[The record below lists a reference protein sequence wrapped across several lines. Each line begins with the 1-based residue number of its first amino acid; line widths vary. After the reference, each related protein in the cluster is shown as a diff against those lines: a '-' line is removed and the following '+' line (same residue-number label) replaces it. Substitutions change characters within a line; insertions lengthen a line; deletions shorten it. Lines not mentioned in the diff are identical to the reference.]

1 MKLFIRRETSGGT
14 AVFGVFDELG
24 YLKYTVESSAE
35 KRKQRMLIL
44 DSKKRPVSEILHK
57 QFVLDY
63 YTIRCGSRLYVLVPY
78 CKECFSFAI
87 YGSTY
92 RFSGN
97 LSLGEFIM
105 KNADD
110 KVKKKKKKVM
120 TSSGEAFEL
129 EIDDNENRLF
139 MISAAVC
146 AASYQVIAEPNT
158 PQVCC

>member
-1 MKLFIRRETSGGT
+1 MRLFLKRNNIESGIDFTIYNHLEKILFNVTRSADAPVKMKIESCTGETFSLIRFNTFMFTYFS
-14 AVFGVFDELG
+14 V
-24 YLKYTVESSAE
+24 
-35 KRKQRMLIL
+35 
-44 DSKKRPVSEILHK
+44 
-57 QFVLDY
+57 
-63 YTIRCGSRLYVLVPY
+63 RCARHLYVLVP
-78 CKECFSFAI
+78 CVRESFAFAI

-110 KVKKKKKKVM
+110 KVIMTIKKVM

>member
-1 MKLFIRRETSGGT
+1 
-14 AVFGVFDELG
+14 
-24 YLKYTVESSAE
+24 
-35 KRKQRMLIL
+35 
-44 DSKKRPVSEILHK
+44 
-57 QFVLDY
+57 
-63 YTIRCGSRLYVLVPY
+63 
-78 CKECFSFAI
+78 
-87 YGSTY
+87 
-92 RFSGN
+92 
-97 LSLGEFIM
+97 M

-110 KVKKKKKKVM
+110 KVIMTIKKVM